1 MITMKDIIREG
12 NPLLKQKAVDVNIP
26 LSNEDEKLIIEMME
40 YVYNSVDEEMM
51 EKYDLRPAVGLAA
64 PQLGILKK
72 MIAIV
77 APDEKGVEHEFAI
90 INPRLLSY
98 SDELTYLEGGEGC
111 LSVDRKCDAL
121 IHRPKRVSF
130 DAISIVINP
139 VTQTDVV
146 DENNASTKGNHLP
159 STFEIGKHSK
169 NAPISINAIKLSK
182 IYFAGVILNILLAF
196 KFIFIY

>member
-64 PQLGILKK
+64 PQLGILEK

-130 DAISIVINP
+130 EAYFYDLDTGKLEKKLMKLKGYLAVVFQHEFDHLNGILFVDRQNTSNP
-139 VTQTDVV
+139 YHIPENSSPIKFEF
-146 DENNASTKGNHLP
+146 DEN
-159 STFEIGKHSK
+159 
-169 NAPISINAIKLSK
+169 
-182 IYFAGVILNILLAF
+182 
-196 KFIFIY
+196 